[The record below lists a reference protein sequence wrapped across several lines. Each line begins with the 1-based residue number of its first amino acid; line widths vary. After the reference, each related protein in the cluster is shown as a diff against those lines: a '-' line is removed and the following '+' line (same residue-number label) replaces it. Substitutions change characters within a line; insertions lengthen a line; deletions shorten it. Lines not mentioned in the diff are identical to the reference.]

1 MTAASATT
9 GISWAKIVKS
19 HLDKN
24 PQSEIVI
31 EITTTA
37 AAAPTDLTSTPP
49 QENRYKPEVD
59 VIAKEIAIK
68 FYEQCQTKFQGIVRR
83 SELEKLFNQTF
94 PNSEVEFP
102 VVLFALAKGLKC
114 VNVFNRGQ
122 DLQWFPLCKTQLNRI
137 KRSMKQPVQAT
148 DGWTAVG
155 AVAAAQIQ
163 KPEEIQQEIKAV
175 VAEPVAAAAVAA
187 TQQPKPDFT
196 INTNDV
202 EVPTF
207 PGTPEQQPISTEEL
221 IQQISGLRGE
231 IKDIDTEIE
240 SLIVFHREHL
250 REMNRVKTINDQQ
263 LGNDLYS
270 FHDRMRTYHEQVLDD
285 LQLEIS
291 RKREKL
297 AKLCD
302 LLKQ

>member
-19 HLDKN
+19 HLDQN

-31 EITTTA
+31 EFTTTA
-37 AAAPTDLTSTPP
+37 AAVPTALTSSPP
-49 QENRYKPEVD
+49 QENKYNQEVD

-68 FYEQCQTKFQGIVRR
+68 FYEQCQTQFQGIVRR
-83 SELEKLFNQTF
+83 SELEKLFNNTF
-94 PNSEVEFP
+94 PNSEIEFP

-122 DLQWFPLCKTQLNRI
+122 DLQWFPLSKTQLNRI

-163 KPEEIQQEIKAV
+163 KPEKTQQEIKAV
-175 VAEPVAAAAVAA
+175 VVPEPAEPAAA

-196 INTNDV
+196 INSNDV
-202 EVPTF
+202 DVPTF
-207 PGTPEQQPISTEEL
+207 PDTPEQQPISTEEL
-221 IQQISGLRGE
+221 IQLISGLRGE

-270 FHDRMRTYHEQVLDD
+270 FHNRMRTYHEEVLDD